1 MKETPGSAPRRLRSI
16 DVPRVGHKAPIP
28 LGSRVGNILC
38 TSGLIGKDPADGS
51 LPADGATQVMHVFAH
66 MRALLA
72 AGDASLQDVVRV
84 GITLADDSLRDVI
97 NTHWLA
103 CFPDPADRPARH
115 ISVHPLAHGMALQ
128 LELMAVVAE
137 R

>member
-1 MKETPGSAPRRLRSI
+1 MTPPRRLRSI
-16 DVPRVGHKAPIP
+16 DLPKVGHKAPIP

-51 LPADGATQVMHVFAH
+51 LPADGATQVEHVFAT

-97 NTHWLA
+97 NNHWLA

-115 ISVHPLAHGMALQ
+115 ISLQPLAHGMALQ

>member
-1 MKETPGSAPRRLRSI
+1 MTQAPGPVARRPRSI
-16 DVPRVGHKAPIP
+16 DLPKVGHKAPIP
-28 LGSRVGNILC
+28 LASRVGNILC
-38 TSGLIGKDPADGS
+38 TSSLIGKDPADGS
-51 LPADGATQVMHVFAH
+51 LPVDGATQVAHVFTH
-66 MRALLA
+66 MRAVLA
-72 AGDASLQDVVRV
+72 AGGASLQDVVRV
-84 GITLADDSLRDVI
+84 GITLADDSLRDVV